1 MNYARYCCAGSA
13 ALVIA
18 AASTVVF
25 TALPSMAAELSIV
38 SGSATAGLLS
48 ELGPQFEQRTGH
60 KLVFYKGVG
69 TTAGVK
75 QRIESGEPFDL
86 AIIPTDLIDEFV
98 RQGRIAVDTHIPF
111 VRVGMAV
118 ATRVGARKPDISSLE
133 AFKRALLEAKA
144 ITYVPGG
151 EVAVQL
157 ERAIERL
164 DIAEQLK
171 SKSKPQANGALS
183 TKLVVNGEADLFFS
197 LTNTIATSRGLDL
210 VGTFPPELQRYLVLG
225 IGVSASA
232 REPNAANEFLTFL
245 LSETAAAVVRVK
257 GLEAAPR

>member
-1 MNYARYCCAGSA
+1 MNDARYCGAGSA
-13 ALVIA
+13 GLVIA
-18 AASTVVF
+18 VAAAIAF
-25 TALPSMAAELSIV
+25 TALPSAAAEISIV

-48 ELGPQFEQRTGH
+48 EIGPQFEQRTGH

-69 TTAGVK
+69 NTAGVK

-86 AIIPTDLIDEFV
+86 AIIPTDLIEEFV
-98 RQGRIAVDTHIPF
+98 RQGKIAADTRVPF

-118 ATRVGARKPDISSLE
+118 ATRAGGGKPDISSVD
-133 AFKRALLEAKA
+133 AFKRALLESKA

-157 ERAIERL
+157 EHAIERL
-164 DIAEQLK
+164 GIAEQLK

-183 TKLVVNGEADLFFS
+183 TKLVIDGEADLFFS
-197 LTNTIATSRGLDL
+197 LTNIIAATRGLEL
-210 VGTFPPELQRYLVLG
+210 VGPFPPELQHYLVLG

-232 REPNAANEFLTFL
+232 KEPRAAKEFLTFL
-245 LSETAAAVVRVK
+245 LSDTVAPVVRAK
-257 GLEAAPR
+257 GLEAATR